1 MMDERERLIVALD
14 VPSFEEA
21 EKIVKS
27 LGDEVIFYKVG
38 LQLYTSAGPQV
49 IKYLK
54 ELGKKVFLDLKLHDI
69 PNTVAE
75 TVSVASSYNVDMMT
89 IHTFGGFEMMEVAQK
104 RAWKPDGNQA
114 ILLGVIAS
122 VFIILLDVFV
132 FMGAQASAQE
142 MHISTPPWWKGLL
155 ASFYGAIN
163 EEVFARLFL
172 ISLIVFLTQ
181 KILKRKTDEPT
192 EYVIWMAIGLSSVLF
207 GLGHLPATLSAGIP
221 LNYFIVV
228 RAIVLNSIAAIPFGW
243 LYWKKSLAA
252 AMSAHF
258 TADIVLHVLLPLAA
272 AG

>member
-1 MMDERERLIVALD
+1 MLLTIGCVFGVLALIPYALHIQSAQLEQTK
-14 VPSFEEA
+14 PPMPLWLL
-21 EKIVKS
+21 I
-27 LGDEVIFYKVG
+27 L
-38 LQLYTSAGPQV
+38 LQLAQNTVLFGFMGFLGLYLADRTGFEQPILEDMVSGNQWMK
-49 IKYLK
+49 KYLNQ
-54 ELGKKVFLDLKLHDI
+54 L
-69 PNTVAE
+69 P
-75 TVSVASSYNVDMMT
+75 
-89 IHTFGGFEMMEVAQK
+89 
-104 RAWKPDGNQA
+104 QA